1 MSFSRVLTESGLSK
15 IELGIL
21 YSVSWQTIHT
31 WAAGGF
37 PRENSLLARQAEVIT
52 NALLVGIN
60 RGLLPLGDMDKTAR
74 RARVNKMA
82 AQLQGLKPAPLR

>member
-1 MSFSRVLTESGLSK
+1 MQFARVLTESGLSK

-21 YSVSWQTIHT
+21 YSVSRQTIHT
-31 WAAGGF
+31 WAAGGI

-52 NALLVGIN
+52 NALLASVG
-60 RGLLPLGDMDKTAR
+60 RGLLPLGTMDKRVR
-74 RARVNKMA
+74 RERINKMA